1 MANANRQRGII
12 SYDNEE
18 NDGNLKCHISK
29 NCCVFLILVTVGFIM
44 YLPFTPFASNKRKF
58 FQLLLRNGSFSSLPD
73 DVNFSF
79 MIFSNARGCVRN
91 YPRLEFETFLIRIDF
106 DKTTCF
112 S

>member
-79 MIFSNARGCVRN
+79 MIFSNARGCV
-91 YPRLEFETFLIRIDF
+91 
-106 DKTTCF
+106 
-112 S
+112 